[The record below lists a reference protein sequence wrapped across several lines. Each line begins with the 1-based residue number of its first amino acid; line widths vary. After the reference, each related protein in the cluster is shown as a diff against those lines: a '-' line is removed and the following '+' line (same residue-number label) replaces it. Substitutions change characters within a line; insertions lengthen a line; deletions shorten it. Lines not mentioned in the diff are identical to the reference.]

1 MSVVFCNPMA
11 IDKNTVIR
19 EAQKLAG
26 KGQFDKA
33 IAEWRKLVKE
43 ADDNRDLSNIYNTI
57 GDLCLKKNSKSEAA
71 DAYMRAADLLA
82 EEGIENKAIAV
93 YKKVLNIDPAKIE
106 VNLALGDLYA
116 SKGLS
121 GQALENY
128 KLVADHYKKKNTM
141 DKALGIYQKMA
152 DLNPAN
158 VAFRVKLAEMYIKE
172 GMNKEAV
179 KAYLDASDQHV
190 AKEAFQDARQM
201 FERVLALDAA
211 NTEVYHKAGILYFKE
226 GKFDEARKSLKR
238 AFEKDPENQELVDL
252 YLEALTKS
260 GRGNDAEDIYRKQ
273 LSLDPSR
280 FDLHEKIYQICIN
293 KQDYDRALPEA
304 VVLAEHKAE
313 SMDFSGAGEILREL
327 IALSSDPLAAA
338 AALGDLFVKHQ
349 RGTDGA
355 RELIQAADALI
366 ARNSIDDARE
376 VLGRAALIA
385 PDLDEVK
392 EKIDGL
398 AAPAAAAPKRKGAP
412 APAAAPVSFGE
423 EAPEAIEEL
432 GIPEVPVPEEPAPGA
447 AEEAEDPAVIEAL
460 TEVDVLIKYG
470 LGSKAVEQLEGVVR
484 RFPESPQVRTR
495 LLDLYREQN
504 NTMKAVVQAL
514 MLAELYEKRGQAGE
528 SRSVLRA
535 ALDLAPGNPQIMARL
550 GMAAE
555 EPEAEAPESIETI
568 ETIEELE
575 SIESLSE
582 VPELEIPGMEGLELE
597 TPARAMPGEIEVPE
611 ETPQAYEKPAEPRRA
626 AKKPKAAPAPEEI
639 EELSFGEET
648 LFEEPEEEA
657 PPPPKRRAP
666 APTPPEEKFF
676 EKPARARAASDSEVA
691 EIFSEAE
698 FYYQQGLFDEAR
710 KHYEKILELR
720 PGDQRALDRIVE
732 ITREKEEYHEFSR
745 LAEAVE
751 GLESIVEAGSSAE
764 ANVTSSDVD
773 SVKSLMHEITR
784 MKKGE
789 PPAPAAKKPA
799 KAPPKAPEP
808 PPRREEVI
816 EESFADLAMEL
827 KSGTRHPAAVPPRTE
842 EPEESFADLDV
853 ELKGGTGRAAKKPS
867 REEPEES
874 FADLDSDLRAETRSA
889 RPSPAPAPAAADDA
903 SDFFDLAAELR
914 DELSTA
920 PAQKTAA
927 TAHEQSLDEIFEEFK
942 KGVEEHEKKEDEDTH
957 YNLGVA
963 YREMGLLDDAI
974 SEFNM
979 TNEGE
984 PKFIQSRYML
994 GLCYLEK
1001 GDYETAI
1008 TEIQNALGYSYSF
1021 GEASEERTG
1030 MHYDLGLAFQ
1040 GVGNNAS
1047 ALEELQK
1054 VYNLDPAY
1062 REVETKIQELQ
1073 QGDFVSMDS
1082 IKEDIE
1088 KEISFKFL
1096 EEGARIE
1103 REEKT
1108 KKTKK

>member
-1 MSVVFCNPMA
+1 MA

-93 YKKVLNIDPAKIE
+93 YKKVLNIDPDKIE

-121 GQALENY
+121 GNALENY
-128 KLVADHYKKKNTM
+128 KLVADHYKKKNSM
-141 DKALGIYQKMA
+141 AKALGIYQKMA

-190 AKEAFQDARQM
+190 AKDAFQDARQM
-201 FERVLALDAA
+201 FEKVLALDAA

-252 YLEALTKS
+252 YLEALTKA

-293 KQDYDRALPEA
+293 KQEYDRALPEA

-366 ARNSIDDARE
+366 SRNSLDDARE

-398 AAPAAAAPKRKGAP
+398 AASAAAAPKRKGAP
-412 APAAAPVSFGE
+412 APAAAPVSFAE
-423 EAPEAIEEL
+423 EAPSEAIEEL
-432 GIPEVPVPEEPAPGA
+432 GIPEVPAPEETAPEAG
-447 AEEAEDPAVIEAL
+447 EEAEDPAVIEAL

-484 RFPESPQVRTR
+484 RFPDSPQVRTR

-514 MLAELYEKRGQAGE
+514 MLAELYEKRGQDGE

-535 ALDLAPGNPQIMARL
+535 ALDLAPGNPQIMAKL

-568 ETIEELE
+568 ETIEEPE
-575 SIESLSE
+575 SIESLAE
-582 VPELEIPGMEGLELE
+582 VTELEIPGMEGLELE
-597 TPARAMPGEIEVPE
+597 TPAEAMPEEIEVPE
-611 ETPQAYEKPAEPRRA
+611 EAPEAYEEPAEPAARR
-626 AKKPKAAPAPEEI
+626 PKAAPVPEEV
-639 EELSFGEET
+639 EEVSFGEEA

-657 PPPPKRRAP
+657 PPAPKRRAP
-666 APTPPEEKFF
+666 APPPPVEKEVFF
-676 EKPARARAASDSEVA
+676 AKPSARAASDSEIA

-720 PGDQRALDRIVE
+720 PGDQRALDRVVE

-751 GLESIVEAGSSAE
+751 GLESLVEAGPAAE

-789 PPAPAAKKPA
+789 KPAPAAKKPA

-808 PPRREEVI
+808 PPPARREEVI

-827 KSGTRHPAAVPPRTE
+827 KSAPRRPAAAPPRTE
-842 EPEESFADLDV
+842 EPEESFADLEV
-853 ELKGGTGRAAKKPS
+853 GLKGKAGRAARKPS

-874 FADLDSDLRAETRSA
+874 FADLDSDLRAGTRSA
-889 RPSPAPAPAAADDA
+889 PPAPSPKTAPAPDDS

-920 PAQKTAA
+920 PSQKTAA

-942 KGVEEHEKKEDEDTH
+942 KGVEAHEKKEDEDTH

-1040 GVGNNAS
+1040 GVGNDKA

-1054 VYNLDPAY
+1054 VYDLDPAY

>member
-1 MSVVFCNPMA
+1 
-11 IDKNTVIR
+11 
-19 EAQKLAG
+19 
-26 KGQFDKA
+26 
-33 IAEWRKLVKE
+33 
-43 ADDNRDLSNIYNTI
+43 
-57 GDLCLKKNSKSEAA
+57 
-71 DAYMRAADLLA
+71 
-82 EEGIENKAIAV
+82 
-93 YKKVLNIDPAKIE
+93 
-106 VNLALGDLYA
+106 
-116 SKGLS
+116 
-121 GQALENY
+121 
-128 KLVADHYKKKNTM
+128 
-141 DKALGIYQKMA
+141 
-152 DLNPAN
+152 
-158 VAFRVKLAEMYIKE
+158 
-172 GMNKEAV
+172 
-179 KAYLDASDQHV
+179 
-190 AKEAFQDARQM
+190 
-201 FERVLALDAA
+201 
-211 NTEVYHKAGILYFKE
+211 
-226 GKFDEARKSLKR
+226 
-238 AFEKDPENQELVDL
+238 
-252 YLEALTKS
+252 
-260 GRGNDAEDIYRKQ
+260 
-273 LSLDPSR
+273 
-280 FDLHEKIYQICIN
+280 
-293 KQDYDRALPEA
+293 
-304 VVLAEHKAE
+304 
-313 SMDFSGAGEILREL
+313 
-327 IALSSDPLAAA
+327 
-338 AALGDLFVKHQ
+338 
-349 RGTDGA
+349 
-355 RELIQAADALI
+355 
-366 ARNSIDDARE
+366 
-376 VLGRAALIA
+376 
-385 PDLDEVK
+385 
-392 EKIDGL
+392 
-398 AAPAAAAPKRKGAP
+398 
-412 APAAAPVSFGE
+412 
-423 EAPEAIEEL
+423 
-432 GIPEVPVPEEPAPGA
+432 
-447 AEEAEDPAVIEAL
+447 EDPAVIEAL

-470 LGSKAVEQLEGVVR
+470 LGAKAVEQLEGVVR
-484 RFPESPQVRTR
+484 RFPESPKVRTR

-535 ALDLAPGNPQIMARL
+535 ALDLAPGNPQIMAKL

-568 ETIEELE
+568 ETIEEPE

-597 TPARAMPGEIEVPE
+597 TPAEAMPGEIEVSE
-611 ETPQAYEKPAEPRRA
+611 EAPGAYEAPAAPAARRS
-626 AKKPKAAPAPEEI
+626 KAAPAPEEF
-639 EELSFGEET
+639 EEISFGEEA

-657 PPPPKRRAP
+657 PPPKRRAP
-666 APTPPEEKFF
+666 APPPPKEQFF

-720 PGDQRALDRIVE
+720 PGDQRAMDRVVE

-751 GLESIVEAGSSAE
+751 GLESIVESGTAAE

-789 PPAPAAKKPA
+789 KAAPAAKKPA
-799 KAPPKAPEP
+799 KAPPRAPEP

-827 KSGTRHPAAVPPRTE
+827 KSDARRAAKKPSRE
-842 EPEESFADLDV
+842 EPEESFADLEV
-853 ELKGGTGRAAKKPS
+853 ELKGGTGRAAQKPS

-889 RPSPAPAPAAADDA
+889 RPVPPPAPAAATDDA

-942 KGVEEHEKKEDEDTH
+942 KGVEAHEKKEDEDTH

-1040 GVGNNAS
+1040 GVGNDAS
-1047 ALEELQK
+1047 AL
-1054 VYNLDPAY
+1054 
-1062 REVETKIQELQ
+1062 
-1073 QGDFVSMDS
+1073 
-1082 IKEDIE
+1082 
-1088 KEISFKFL
+1088 
-1096 EEGARIE
+1096 
-1103 REEKT
+1103 
-1108 KKTKK
+1108 